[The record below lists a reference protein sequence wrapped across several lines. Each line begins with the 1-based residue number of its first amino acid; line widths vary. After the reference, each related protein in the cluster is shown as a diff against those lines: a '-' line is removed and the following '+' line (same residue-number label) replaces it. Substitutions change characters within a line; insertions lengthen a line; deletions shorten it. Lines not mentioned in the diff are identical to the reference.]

1 MTLLVPSPESLV
13 PILSFNRPPTMTYS
27 LTARCART
35 GMFGVAITTSSIAV
49 GARCPHVRAGAGA
62 VATQNVTDPSYGP
75 RILDLMSVGNSASD
89 ALAKSL
95 SGQRF
100 TDYRQITVIDAAGR
114 TAVHSGARMLGTH
127 AVSQGTDCVGAG
139 NLLKSTDV
147 PRALADAFQLHPD
160 LHLAERLLSALEAG
174 RDAGGEEGPTRSAA
188 LLVTHD
194 LPFPLVDLRCDWDD
208 TDPIAALR
216 RLWIAYEPQ
225 MEAYRMRAVNPEGA
239 PSYGVP
245 GDR

>member
-1 MTLLVPSPESLV
+1 
-13 PILSFNRPPTMTYS
+13 MTYS

-35 GMFGVAITTSSIAV
+35 GMVGVAITTSSIAV

-75 RILDLMSVGNSASD
+75 RILDLLAVGNSAKD
-89 ALAKSL
+89 ALAKAL

-100 TDYRQITVIDAAGR
+100 TDHRQITVVDGAGG

-127 AVSQGTDCVGAG
+127 AVSEAADCVGAG
-139 NLLKSTDV
+139 NLLKSAAV
-147 PRALADAFQLHPD
+147 PRALTDAFAQHAE
-160 LHLAERLLSALEAG
+160 LHLAERLLRALEAG
-174 RDAGGEEGPTRSAA
+174 RDAGGEEGPTHSAA
-188 LLVTHD
+188 LLVAYD
-194 LPFPLVDLRCDWDD
+194 LPFALVDLRCDWDD
-208 TDPIAALR
+208 ADPVAALR
-216 RLWIAYEPQ
+216 RLWTAYQPQ
-225 MEAYRMRAVNPEGA
+225 MEAYRQRAVNPEAA